1 MGTAYRQLKRIIR
14 EYPEATIQTLVW
26 ASYFLMFPGTL
37 GTFWDDKGPYTIA
50 VIATTFP
57 LVFLLNTYVFIPRY
71 LKTRRWFFYVLA
83 ASIATIFWFGVVT
96 LIFDLE
102 KFRMVGMPI
111 SIAASAVI
119 ASFAYRFT
127 RDWLINIGVIERLK
141 AEKIS
146 MELTFL
152 RSQVDPHF
160 LFNTLNSLY
169 AVALE
174 EKSLR
179 TADGIAQ
186 LGTLMRYNLHD
197 SQTEFISLEKE
208 LDYIEQYIEL
218 QRLRLTEKT
227 NLQVSISIDESTASE
242 TKIAPMVFIPFIENA
257 FKYGVSPSV
266 NTEIDISLS
275 EVEGEFLLTVQ
286 NTLLAEKGHVE
297 SGGIGLKNVESR
309 LNLIYPNWHS
319 LSVQQTDLYY
329 TVNLT
334 LRLNT

>member
-1 MGTAYRQLKRIIR
+1 MGTAYRQIKRIVR
-14 EYPEATIQTLVW
+14 EHPEATIQTLVW
-26 ASYFLMFPGTL
+26 GAYFLMFRGSL
-37 GTFWDDKGPYTIA
+37 GTFWDDKGTYTILIVA
-50 VIATTFP
+50 ITFP
-57 LVFLLNTYVFIPRY
+57 LIFLLNTYMLIPRY
-71 LKTRRWFFYVLA
+71 LKTRRWFLYLLFSSGA
-83 ASIATIFWFGVVT
+83 AILWFGIATIVFDSEGFKMVSIPLGLGV
-96 LIFDLE
+96 
-102 KFRMVGMPI
+102 
-111 SIAASAVI
+111 SAII

-174 EKSLR
+174 EKSMR

-197 SQTEFISLEKE
+197 SQTDFISLEKE

-227 NLQVSISIDESTASE
+227 HLNVDISISDSIASQM
-242 TKIAPMVFIPFIENA
+242 KISPMLFIPFIENA

-266 NTEIDISLS
+266 PTEIEISLK
-275 EVEGEFLLTVQ
+275 ETDGELLLFVK
-286 NTLLAEKGHVE
+286 NTRLLDKVTTEA
-297 SGGIGLKNVESR
+297 GGIGLKNVKSR
-309 LNLIYPNWHS
+309 LNLIYPNQHS
-319 LSVQQTDLYY
+319 LSVQETDLTY
-329 TVNLT
+329 TVNLS
-334 LRLNT
+334 LRLMS

>member
-1 MGTAYRQLKRIIR
+1 MGTAYRQIKRIVR
-14 EYPEATIQTLVW
+14 EHPEATMQTLVW
-26 ASYFLMFPGTL
+26 ISYFLLFPGTL

-50 VIATTFP
+50 IIAITFP
-57 LVFLLNTYVFIPRY
+57 LVFLLNTYVLIPRY
-71 LKTRRWFFYVLA
+71 LKTRRWFFYILA

-111 SIAASAVI
+111 SIAAGAVI

-127 RDWLINIGVIERLK
+127 RDWLINIGIIERLK
-141 AEKIS
+141 AEKVS

-174 EKSLR
+174 EKSMR

-197 SQTEFISLEKE
+197 SQTDFISLEKE
-208 LDYIEQYIEL
+208 
-218 QRLRLTEKT
+218 
-227 NLQVSISIDESTASE
+227 
-242 TKIAPMVFIPFIENA
+242 
-257 FKYGVSPSV
+257 
-266 NTEIDISLS
+266 
-275 EVEGEFLLTVQ
+275 
-286 NTLLAEKGHVE
+286 
-297 SGGIGLKNVESR
+297 
-309 LNLIYPNWHS
+309 
-319 LSVQQTDLYY
+319 
-329 TVNLT
+329 
-334 LRLNT
+334 